1 MSIEGLAELDNI
13 LFDLKNDVSDMLN
26 SIMSEALVEIV
37 SLVNSGQNVFGVP
50 FQPYSQG
57 YQDAR
62 RKKGLRTTPNMQYTS
77 DMINSLQVARRSK
90 YVYTIG
96 VVGSGRSGVS
106 NAEKLR
112 KLEQH
117 KNYKILFWSDRLK
130 KIADEHWKKL

>member
-1 MSIEGLAELDNI
+1 MSIEGLVELDNY
-13 LFDLKNDVSDMLN
+13 LKKLQGDTTNMLN

-37 SLVNSGQNVFGVP
+37 RLVNDGQNVFGVP

-57 YQDAR
+57 YQDTR
-62 RKKGLRTTPNMQYTS
+62 RKKGLRITPNMQYSS
-77 DMINSLQVARRSK
+77 DMINSLQVARRSR

-96 VVGSGRSGVS
+96 VVGSDRKGMS

-112 KLEQH
+112 RLEQH